1 MKPLGNMECLMK
13 TTNKI
18 GLGVV
23 SILSLLASN
32 LSSAQGMLGTKKGS
46 GGSEV
51 QGAVGTQ
58 GAAGASTELER
69 CDKPMGAIA
78 VVEPQ
83 DFIVQSL
90 THYGLSSPVGLIRMM
105 IQQSNC
111 FLVVE
116 RGAGMQNLMQE
127 RALANGGQVR
137 SGSNMGGGQMVVA
150 DFLLTPS
157 IVFSEKNAG
166 GAGGAIGSALGGMF
180 GGAGAIIG
188 AVAGSLKFKEAQTS
202 MLVSDARSGLQVA
215 AAEGS
220 TKKADMSLGGLI
232 GGGGAGVGLG
242 GYTNTN
248 EGKIIASSFVDNY
261 NNIVRVVR
269 NDPSLQRT
277 VGSLSQESAAGGTTK
292 SGSVFAEGDV
302 ILSKISNIKLM
313 REPSDTSAVV
323 VNLSKSDEM
332 IYLGEEKAGYLKVES
347 GKGAGW
353 VKKIFVTK

>member
-23 SILSLLASN
+23 SILSLLANN

-188 AVAGSLKFKEAQTS
+188 AVAGSQ
-202 MLVSDARSGLQVA
+202 
-215 AAEGS
+215 
-220 TKKADMSLGGLI
+220 I
-232 GGGGAGVGLG
+232 GRAHV
-242 GYTNTN
+242 
-248 EGKIIASSFVDNY
+248 
-261 NNIVRVVR
+261 
-269 NDPSLQRT
+269 
-277 VGSLSQESAAGGTTK
+277 
-292 SGSVFAEGDV
+292 
-302 ILSKISNIKLM
+302 
-313 REPSDTSAVV
+313 
-323 VNLSKSDEM
+323 
-332 IYLGEEKAGYLKVES
+332 
-347 GKGAGW
+347 
-353 VKKIFVTK
+353 